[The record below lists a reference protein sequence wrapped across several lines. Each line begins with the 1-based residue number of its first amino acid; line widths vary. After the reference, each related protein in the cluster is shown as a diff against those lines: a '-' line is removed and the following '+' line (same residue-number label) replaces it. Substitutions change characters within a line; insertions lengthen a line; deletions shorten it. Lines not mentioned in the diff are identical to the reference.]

1 MSMRRAICPGSYDPV
16 TVGHLDIIRRAAV
29 LFDEVIVLVAV
40 NSAKKTMFT
49 AEQRVEMLQAAVSDI
64 PGVCVCCSEGLL
76 ADFAKENDACAL
88 VKGIR
93 NAQDLD
99 YEQPMAHANR
109 HLNAGLET
117 VLLPAAPA
125 VSWVSS
131 TIVREMLR
139 YHQDIS
145 EMVPAGAL
153 EFLSAQMQEE
163 RP

>member
-1 MSMRRAICPGSYDPV
+1 MRRAICPGSYDPV
-16 TVGHLDIIRRAAV
+16 TVGHLDIIRRAAA

-49 AEQRVEMLQAAVSDI
+49 AEQRVKMLQIAI
-64 PGVCVCCSEGLL
+64 GELPGVRVCCSDGLL
-76 ADFAKENDACAL
+76 AEFAKENGVCAL

-93 NAQDLD
+93 NAQDFD

-109 HLNAGLET
+109 YLNKELET
-117 VLLPAAPA
+117 VLLPADPA
-125 VSWVSS
+125 VSWISS

-145 EMVPAGAL
+145 EMIPAGVP
-153 EFLSAQMQEE
+153 EFLLAQMEEE
-163 RP
+163 RT

>member
-1 MSMRRAICPGSYDPV
+1 MRRAICPGSYDPV
-16 TVGHLDIIRRAAV
+16 TVGPLDILRRAAA

-40 NSAKKTMFT
+40 NSSKKTMFT
-49 AEQRVEMLQAAVSDI
+49 VEQRTEMLQRSVGDL
-64 PGVCVCCSEGLL
+64 PGVRVCCSEGLL
-76 ADFAKENDACAL
+76 ADFAKENGACAL

-93 NAQDLD
+93 SAQDLE

-109 HLNAGLET
+109 YLNGELET
-117 VLLPAAPA
+117 VLLPASPA
-125 VSWVSS
+125 VSWISS
-131 TIVREMLR
+131 TIVREMMR